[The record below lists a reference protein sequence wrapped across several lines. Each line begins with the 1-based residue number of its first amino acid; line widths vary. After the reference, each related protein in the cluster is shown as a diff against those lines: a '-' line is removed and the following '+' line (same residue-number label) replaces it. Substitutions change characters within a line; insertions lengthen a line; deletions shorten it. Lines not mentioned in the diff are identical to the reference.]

1 MTSIEVVPMQPDEA
15 EEASF
20 VLSKAFIDTPFS
32 GKIMG
37 GHTEKHRRM
46 LQLGFKSMISKKPGD
61 KVVAKDGEEIV
72 GVMRMV
78 KWPDCQ
84 NSIPR
89 GIETVPLRIIAR
101 KVLSR
106 LQESRRI
113 WGVHDPKKPHWH
125 VDPIGILPK
134 RQGQGI
140 GSKLMSFYC
149 KLVDS
154 ENMPAYH
161 ETDQMQNVRFYEKHG
176 YKIIETEPI
185 FGITNW
191 FLWRESMEKRK
202 NR

>member
-20 VLSKAFIDTPFS
+20 VLSKAFIDTLFS

-140 GSKLMSFYC
+140 GSKLMSFTASSWIQRTC
-149 KLVDS
+149 LHIMRPIKCRMFDFTKNMGIKSLKPNRSLV
-154 ENMPAYH
+154 
-161 ETDQMQNVRFYEKHG
+161 
-176 YKIIETEPI
+176 
-185 FGITNW
+185 
-191 FLWRESMEKRK
+191 
-202 NR
+202 